1 MRFSNKPTIYFVMG
15 SQNLKA
21 KAPLTALEEALEGGI
36 THFQLREKGP
46 GALTGHALRNFA
58 LRCQQLC
65 QSYSVPFIIN
75 DDVEL
80 ACSIDADGV
89 HVGQDDETAFQ
100 VRQLIGREKLLG
112 VSVHSVEEARLA
124 IQAGA
129 DYVGMGP
136 VFGTT
141 SKADAKKPAG
151 VERIIEVKR
160 EYPHLPIVGIGG
172 ITPENADQVW
182 RAGVSGVAVISAIA
196 NAKDIARQIKAFQL
210 SCKEGIGR

>member
-1 MRFSNKPTIYFVMG
+1 MG
-15 SQNLKA
+15 SRNSETKD
-21 KAPLTALEEALEGGI
+21 PFTILEEALQGGI
-36 THFQLREKGP
+36 THFQLREKGS
-46 GALTGHALRNFA
+46 GALTGYALRNFA
-58 LRCQQLC
+58 LRCQQVC
-65 QSYSVPFIIN
+65 QNYSVPFIVN

-100 VRQLIGREKLLG
+100 VRQLIGEEKLLG

-151 VERIIEVKR
+151 VEEIKAVKR
-160 EYPHLPIVGIGG
+160 EYPQLPIVGIGG
-172 ITPENADQVW
+172 IIPENADQVW

-196 NAKDIARQIKAFQL
+196 NAKDVVEQVKAFQL
-210 SCKEGIGR
+210 SCKVGIGR